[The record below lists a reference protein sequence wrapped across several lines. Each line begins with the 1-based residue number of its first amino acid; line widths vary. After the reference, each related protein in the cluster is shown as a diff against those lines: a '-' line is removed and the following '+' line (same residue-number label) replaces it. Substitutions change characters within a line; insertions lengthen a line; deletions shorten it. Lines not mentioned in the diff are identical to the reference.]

1 MNLWTI
7 RNMSGGTEMLLGA
20 PTVYAKNRRNLRKLN
35 LSGCIIFISDFLNI
49 LNNPYSTMII
59 LNVNIMLAL
68 TCSDKYLLNH
78 VSDPGHVYTRQSKLI
93 INSTNLASLGSH
105 VGF

>member
-1 MNLWTI
+1 MKTN
-7 RNMSGGTEMLLGA
+7 N
-20 PTVYAKNRRNLRKLN
+20 VYAKNRRNLRKLN
-35 LSGCIIFISDFLNI
+35 LSGSTIFISDLLNI

-59 LNVNIMLAL
+59 LNVNIILAL

-78 VSDPGHVYTRQSKLI
+78 ASDPGHVYTRQSKLI
-93 INSTNLASLGSH
+93 INITNLASLGSH